1 MKKEDTL
8 KKGNNGE
15 KHGESNHPAQ
25 RAIGLGRMGIP
36 NQMKNVA
43 AVVTFTA
50 AGMAAAA
57 AWERGGALIDKVL
70 LVSMSAIIVLAVH
83 LLPALSRRWIVW
95 PVWMG
100 CLLCAM
106 YGHLT
111 FLIHASVHAEEN
123 RAQYSALT
131 VGTERQIEVT
141 RESLARISARPVATV
156 AAELAATHDSRQ
168 RAALRAEIAEGR
180 RAEVLDDELVKLSG
194 TSTVARGTRETDPV
208 TVSLAEVTG
217 YSDGA
222 VAVVIGMTFS
232 VLIELVGAL
241 LWYEVLRHTDRGEG
255 QSWNANTADVTE
267 GVTSP
272 VEAVTGLIKTE
283 APVIADTSAVTTELS
298 GQVAPVINA
307 IKVGKC
313 RPTVAGIRK
322 YLGCSQA
329 RASALRR
336 ELAGMGAV

>member
-1 MKKEDTL
+1 MRQQDILT
-8 KKGNNGE
+8 KGINGE
-15 KHGESNHPAQ
+15 KHGMPNHHEQ
-25 RAIGLGRMGIP
+25 RAIGLGIP
-36 NQMKNVA
+36 NPMKYVA
-43 AVVTFTA
+43 VFATLTA
-50 AGMAAAA
+50 AGMAAVSG
-57 AWERGGALIDKVL
+57 WERGGTLLDRVL
-70 LVSMSAIIVLAVH
+70 LLSMFAIIVLAVH

-123 RAQYSALT
+123 RAAHSALT

-141 RESLARISARPVATV
+141 RKSLARISARPVATV
-156 AAELAATHDSRQ
+156 AAELAVTHDSRQ
-168 RAALRAEIAEGR
+168 RTALRAEIAEGR
-180 RAEVLDDELVKLSG
+180 RAEALDDELVKLSG
-194 TSTVARGTRETDPV
+194 TSTVARGTSETDPV
-208 TVSLAEVTG
+208 TARLTEVTG
-217 YSDGA
+217 FSDGA
-222 VAVVIGMTFS
+222 VAIVIGVTFS

-241 LWYEVLRHTDRGEG
+241 LWYEALRHADRDEG
-255 QSWNANTADVTE
+255 QSWNPNAADVTE

-272 VEAVTGLIKTE
+272 IEAVTGFIKTE
-283 APVIADTSAVTTELS
+283 EPDITGTAAVTTELS

-307 IKVGKC
+307 IKIGKC

>member
-1 MKKEDTL
+1 MRKQDTL
-8 KKGNNGE
+8 TTGINGKKPGE
-15 KHGESNHPAQ
+15 PNHHEPH
-25 RAIGLGRMGIP
+25 AIGLGIP
-36 NQMKNVA
+36 NPMKLVAVFVTLTAACMA
-43 AVVTFTA
+43 AV
-50 AGMAAAA
+50 A
-57 AWERGGALIDKVL
+57 AWERGGTLLDRVL

-83 LLPALSRRWIVW
+83 LLPTLSRRWIVW

-111 FLIHASVHAEEN
+111 FLIHASAHAEEN
-123 RAQYSALT
+123 RAQHSALT

-141 RESLARISARPVATV
+141 RESLARINARPVATV
-156 AAELAATHDSRQ
+156 AAELAVTRDNRQ

-180 RAEVLDDELVKLSG
+180 RAEALDDELVKLYG
-194 TSTVARGTRETDPV
+194 ISTVARVTRETDPV
-208 TVSLAEVTG
+208 TVSLAEVTR

-222 VAVVIGMTFS
+222 VTVVIGMTFS
-232 VLIELVGAL
+232 VLTELVGAL
-241 LWYEVLRHTDRGEG
+241 LWYEVLRHPDRGEG
-255 QSWNANTADVTE
+255 QPRTANTADVTE
-267 GVTSP
+267 GVTSLA
-272 VEAVTGLIKTE
+272 EAVTRFIKTE
-283 APVIADTSAVTTELS
+283 APVTAAASAVTTELS

-307 IKVGKC
+307 IKIGKC

-329 RASALRR
+329 RASELRR

>member
-1 MKKEDTL
+1 MKIHDTL
-8 KKGNNGE
+8 TKGISGE
-15 KHGESNHPAQ
+15 KHSEPNHYEP
-25 RAIGLGRMGIP
+25 RAIGLGIP
-36 NQMKNVA
+36 NPMKHVAVFVTLTAACMA
-43 AVVTFTA
+43 AV
-50 AGMAAAA
+50 A
-57 AWERGGALIDKVL
+57 AWERGGTLLDRVL

-123 RAQYSALT
+123 RAQHSALT
-131 VGTERQIEVT
+131 VGTERQIEVV
-141 RESLARISARPVATV
+141 RESLGRINVRPVATV
-156 AAELAATHDSRQ
+156 AAELAVTRDSRQ
-168 RAALRAEIAEGR
+168 RTALRAEIAEGR
-180 RAEVLDDELVKLSG
+180 RAEALEDELVKLSG
-194 TSTVARGTRETDPV
+194 ISTVARSTRANDPV
-208 TVSLAEVTG
+208 TVSLAEVTR

-222 VAVVIGMTFS
+222 VTVVIGMTFS
-232 VLIELVGAL
+232 ILIELVGAM
-241 LWYEVLRHTDRGEG
+241 LWYEVLRNPDRGAG
-255 QSWNANTADVTE
+255 QPRNVMTDDVTE
-267 GVTSP
+267 GVTFP
-272 VEAVTGLIKTE
+272 DEAVTGFIRTNDPFITG
-283 APVIADTSAVTTELS
+283 ASAVTTELT

-307 IKVGKC
+307 IKIGEC

-329 RASALRR
+329 RASELRR

>member
-1 MKKEDTL
+1 MRKQDALTKEI
-8 KKGNNGE
+8 NGE
-15 KHGESNHPAQ
+15 KHSEPNHYEP
-25 RAIGLGRMGIP
+25 RAIGLGIP
-36 NQMKNVA
+36 NPMKHVAVFVTLTAACMA
-43 AVVTFTA
+43 AV
-50 AGMAAAA
+50 A
-57 AWERGGALIDKVL
+57 AWERGGTLLDRVL

-111 FLIHASVHAEEN
+111 FLIHASEHAEED
-123 RAQYSALT
+123 RAQHSALT

-141 RESLARISARPVATV
+141 RESLARINARPVATV
-156 AAELAATHDSRQ
+156 AAELAVTRDSRQ
-168 RAALRAEIAEGR
+168 RTALRAEIAEGR
-180 RAEVLDDELVKLSG
+180 RAEALDDELVKLSG
-194 TSTVARGTRETDPV
+194 ISTVARSTRAADPV
-208 TVSLAEVTG
+208 TVSLAEVTR
-217 YSDGA
+217 YSDSA
-222 VAVVIGMTFS
+222 VAIVIGMTFS

-241 LWYEVLRHTDRGEG
+241 LWYEILRHTDSGEC
-255 QSWNANTADVTE
+255 QPWNANTADVTE
-267 GVTSP
+267 GVTYP
-272 VEAVTGLIKTE
+272 DDAVTGFIRTE
-283 APVIADTSAVTTELS
+283 DPIITGTSVLTTDLS

-307 IKVGKC
+307 IKIGEC

-329 RASALRR
+329 RASELRR

>member
-1 MKKEDTL
+1 MKIQDTL
-8 KKGNNGE
+8 KKGINGV
-15 KHGESNHPAQ
+15 KHGEPNHFVQ
-25 RAIGLGRMGIP
+25 RTAGLGIP
-36 NQMKNVA
+36 NHLKHVA
-43 AVVTFTA
+43 AAVTLTA

-57 AWERGGALIDKVL
+57 AWERGGTLLDRVL

-83 LLPALSRRWIVW
+83 LLPALSHRWIAW

-111 FLIHASVHAEEN
+111 FLIHAGLHAEEN
-123 RAQYSALT
+123 RAQHSALT

-141 RESLARISARPVATV
+141 RESLARINARPVATV
-156 AAELAATHDSRQ
+156 AAELAVTRYSRQ
-168 RAALRAEIAEGR
+168 RTALRAEIAEGR
-180 RAEVLDDELVKLSG
+180 RAEALDDELVKLSG
-194 TSTVARGTRETDPV
+194 ISTVARVTRENDPV
-208 TVSLAEVTG
+208 TVRLAEVTG
-217 YSDGA
+217 YSDGTL
-222 VAVVIGMTFS
+222 AVVIGMTFS

-241 LWYEVLRHTDRGEG
+241 LWYEALRHTDRGES
-255 QSWNANTADVTE
+255 QSWSIKTADVTE
-267 GVTSP
+267 SVTSP

-283 APVIADTSAVTTELS
+283 DPVIAGTFAVTTELS

-307 IKVGKC
+307 IKIGQC

-329 RASALRR
+329 RASELRR